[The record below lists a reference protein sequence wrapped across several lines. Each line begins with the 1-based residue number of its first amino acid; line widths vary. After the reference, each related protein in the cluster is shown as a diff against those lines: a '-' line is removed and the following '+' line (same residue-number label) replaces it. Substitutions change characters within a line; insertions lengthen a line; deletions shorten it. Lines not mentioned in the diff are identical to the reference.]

1 MRETPIFRNL
11 QHVPRIW
18 GITYVKL
25 FGSLGIGLLL
35 MTVSFASANRGSAL
49 DKITVIV
56 LSVLATAGLYG
67 ISFWLDNRDPLG
79 SNTTPFLK
87 NEFNSQS
94 LSLQQLTLLDHE
106 VSGNEIQRPSRRH
119 HQARAETR

>member
-35 MTVSFASANRGSAL
+35 MTVSFAFANRGSAL
-49 DKITVIV
+49 GKIAVIV

-79 SNTTPFLK
+79 SNTTPFLS

-94 LSLQQLTLLDHE
+94 ISLQQLILLDHE

>member
-35 MTVSFASANRGSAL
+35 MTVSFAFANRGSAL
-49 DKITVIV
+49 GKITVIV

>member
-35 MTVSFASANRGSAL
+35 MTVSFAFANRGSAL
-49 DKITVIV
+49 DKIAVIV

-106 VSGNEIQRPSRRH
+106 VSGNEVQRPSRKH

>member
-35 MTVSFASANRGSAL
+35 MTVSFAFANRGSAL

-67 ISFWLDNRDPLG
+67 ISFWLDNRDPLA

-94 LSLQQLTLLDHE
+94 LSLQQLALLDHE
-106 VSGNEIQRPSRRH
+106 VSANEVQRPSRRH
-119 HQARAETR
+119 HPARAETR